1 MKVIS
6 VWNEKGGVGKSTIAF
21 HLAGAAVAKGL
32 SVLLIDKDAPQN
44 SCYDMAQDGH
54 VSFEVVTEQ
63 PETKPNV
70 DIVVVDMAPGVE
82 KLPRGHF
89 IVFPYEPS
97 RLAWSKARIH
107 LPRLNQI
114 GKVIR
119 VISKVDTRKSAHQ
132 AMATKHK
139 AAGAKQVTLWS
150 VYENATNEGRT
161 IFDPALNSA
170 DKISKARN
178 EINLILDEVMK

>member
-32 SVLLIDKDAPQN
+32 RVLLIDEDSPQN
-44 SCYDMAQDGH
+44 SCYEMAQDGH
-54 VSFEVVTEQ
+54 VSFDVVTEQ
-63 PETKPNV
+63 PKTRPDV
-70 DIVVVDMAPGVE
+70 DIVIIDMAPGVD
-82 KLPRGHF
+82 KLPRGN

-107 LPRLNQI
+107 LPRINQI
-114 GKVIR
+114 GKVVR
-119 VISKVDTRKSAHQ
+119 VISKVDTRKSTHQ
-132 AMATKHK
+132 ALATKHK
-139 AAGAKQVTLWS
+139 AAGAKQVTYWS

-178 EINLILDEVMK
+178 EINLIFDEVMK